1 MTIKEFFRQVREAER
16 ELYLIRRQ
24 QEHIRDMAVSL
35 RGMSQNGIRSPS
47 RRSRVED
54 AGVRI
59 ADLEAALNERAM
71 AYNDLVE
78 RAQRIIDQ
86 IPQMKFREVLTLRY
100 LCGHSWRTVSD
111 EMDFEDP
118 KSVYR
123 VHGLALMA
131 AKKIYEDTT

>member
-35 RGMSQNGIRSPS
+35 RGMSRNGIRSPS

-54 AGVRI
+54 ASVRI
-59 ADLEAALNERAM
+59 ADLETALNERAM
-71 AYNDLVE
+71 AYNELVE

-86 IPQMKFREVLTLRY
+86 IPQVKFREVLTLRY

-131 AKKIYEDTT
+131 AKKIFEDTT

>member
-24 QEHIRDMAVSL
+24 QEHIRKMAVSL
-35 RGMSQNGIRSPS
+35 RGMSQNGIRSPY

-59 ADLEAALNERAM
+59 ADLEAALNERVM
-71 AYNDLVE
+71 AYNELVE

-86 IPQMKFREVLTLRY
+86 IPQVKFREVLTLRY

-131 AKKIYEDTT
+131 AKKFFEDTT